1 MSILEY
7 NLRIIIFHLIVIAG
21 AIWIFV
27 DWIND
32 ANTKLLRTTL
42 IVLIILLVCI
52 FIFSLLASIAYRNN
66 ITTTGTI
73 VDITHTGSLAGL
85 MDSYSVCIKE
95 SNGNVV
101 WYNSSIFSSNQ
112 FKKTIEN
119 LNIGTEI
126 NLYANNFLNFF
137 YKFEI
142 VNRY

>member
-7 NLRIIIFHLIVIAG
+7 NLRIIIFHLIVITG

-42 IVLIILLVCI
+42 IVLVVLVLCV
-52 FIFSLLASIAYRNN
+52 FVFSMFASIAYRNN
-66 ITTTGTI
+66 ITITGTI
-73 VDITHTGSLAGL
+73 VDITHTGSLVGL

-112 FKKTIEN
+112 FKKSIQK
-119 LNIGTEI
+119 LIVGTEI
-126 NLYANNFLNFF
+126 NLYSNNFLNSV
-137 YKFEI
+137 YKFEV
-142 VNRY
+142 VN